1 MKNERKQY
9 KNKKLKIRWNG
20 IRNDE
25 FELPDDSYS
34 MSDIQDYIKHII
46 KVRETLKKIPPIH
59 SSLY

>member
-9 KNKKLKIRWNG
+9 KNKKIKIIWNV

-25 FELPDDSYS
+25 LELPDDSYS
-34 MSDIQDYIKHII
+34 VSDIQDYIKHII
-46 KVRETLKKIPPIH
+46 KVRETLRKIPPIH

>member
-9 KNKKLKIRWNG
+9 KNKKIKIIWNG

-25 FELPDDSYS
+25 LELPDDSYS
-34 MSDIQDYIKHII
+34 VSDIQDYIKHII
-46 KVRETLKKIPPIH
+46 KVRETLRKIPPIH

>member
-9 KNKKLKIRWNG
+9 KNKKIKIIWNG

-25 FELPDDSYS
+25 LELPDDSYS
-34 MSDIQDYIKHII
+34 VSDIQDYIKHIL
-46 KVRETLKKIPPIH
+46 KVRETLRKIPPIH

>member
-9 KNKKLKIRWNG
+9 KNKKLKIIWNG

-34 MSDIQDYIKHII
+34 VSNIQDYIKHII
-46 KVRETLKKIPPIH
+46 KVRETLRKIPPIH

>member
-9 KNKKLKIRWNG
+9 KNKKFKIIWNG

-34 MSDIQDYIKHII
+34 VSDIQDYIKHIL
-46 KVRETLKKIPPIH
+46 KVRETLRKIPPIH

>member
-9 KNKKLKIRWNG
+9 KNKKLKIIWNG

-34 MSDIQDYIKHII
+34 VSSIQDYIKHII
-46 KVRETLKKIPPIH
+46 KVRETLRKIPPIH

>member
-9 KNKKLKIRWNG
+9 KNKKLKIIWNG

-34 MSDIQDYIKHII
+34 VSDIQDYIKHIL
-46 KVRETLKKIPPIH
+46 KVRETLRKIPPIH

>member
-9 KNKKLKIRWNG
+9 KNKKLKIIWNG

-34 MSDIQDYIKHII
+34 VSDIQDYIKHII
-46 KVRETLKKIPPIH
+46 KLRETLRKIPPIH

>member
-1 MKNERKQY
+1 MKNGRKQY
-9 KNKKLKIRWNG
+9 KNKKLKIIWNG

-34 MSDIQDYIKHII
+34 VSDIQDYIKHII
-46 KVRETLKKIPPIH
+46 KVRETLRKIPPIH

>member
-34 MSDIQDYIKHII
+34 VSDIQDYIKHII
-46 KVRETLKKIPPIH
+46 KVRETLRKIPPIH

>member
-9 KNKKLKIRWNG
+9 KNKKFKIIWNG

-34 MSDIQDYIKHII
+34 VSDIQDYIKHII
-46 KVRETLKKIPPIH
+46 KVRETLRKIPPIH